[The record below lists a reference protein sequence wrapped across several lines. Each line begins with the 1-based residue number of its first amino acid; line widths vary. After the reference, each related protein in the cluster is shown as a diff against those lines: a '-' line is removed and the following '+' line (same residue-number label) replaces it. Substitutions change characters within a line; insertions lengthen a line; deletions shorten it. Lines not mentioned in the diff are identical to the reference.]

1 MNSVINKIITKYI
14 NPNYKP
20 KRRKKKKRGYIEISG
35 SGYKDMGLTGII
47 MVIVLILILFLEIL
61 LTDETIK
68 DIEAPLTIA
77 LILLIMSI
85 PIYLY
90 YCSKIFWFND
100 EEIIVKRFI
109 RKNIICKYED
119 IIKVTDVKK
128 HKIIIY
134 TTKGKIKVDHELYN
148 SKKILAKL
156 EEKNIPIKEIL
167 IFEKMFPNA
176 KI

>member
-14 NPNYKP
+14 DPNYKP

-35 SGYKDMGLTGII
+35 SGYKDMVLTGII

-90 YCSKIFWFND
+90 YCLKIIWFND
-100 EEIIVKRFI
+100 EEIIVFKLM
-109 RKNIICKYED
+109 RKNKVYKYED
-119 IIKVTDVKK
+119 IIKVNDIKI
-128 HKIIIY
+128 HKIIIH
-134 TTKGKIKVDHELYN
+134 TTKGKIKVDHELHN

-156 EEKNIPIKEIL
+156 EEKNIPIKEVQ
-167 IFEKMFPNA
+167 IF
-176 KI
+176 